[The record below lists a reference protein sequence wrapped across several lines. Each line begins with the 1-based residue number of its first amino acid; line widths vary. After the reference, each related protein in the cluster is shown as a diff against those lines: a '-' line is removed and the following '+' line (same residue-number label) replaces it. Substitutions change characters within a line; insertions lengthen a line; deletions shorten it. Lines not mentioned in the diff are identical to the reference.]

1 MNQSDI
7 LKAIIKA
14 YKYAQHLET
23 IYARYLRSK
32 FDYETNTLD
41 DPTPAHE
48 VQQLKAEI
56 LRLKPHIQVMEPPT
70 PSLPP
75 KPFMDAYEL
84 LHITAYG
91 SDSLNIGDP
100 NKIENSGKAFR
111 GRVKSDQV
119 ETRGG
124 AHQKRKLSSSQTS
137 IIKNERAFN
146 QKARVDKRLRTIAR
160 EILRELE
167 DPNRGRNEQKCP
179 GCGRFVTTRFCG
191 HCGRKVEAD
200 DEA

>member
-7 LKAIIKA
+7 LRAIIKA
-14 YKYAQHLET
+14 YKYAQSLET
-23 IYARYLRSK
+23 IYERYVRSK
-32 FDYETNTLD
+32 FDPETNTLN
-41 DPTPAHE
+41 DPTPPHV

-56 LRLKPHIQVMEPPT
+56 LRLKPHTQVMEPAT
-70 PSLPP
+70 PALPP
-75 KPFMDAYEL
+75 TPFMDAYEL

-100 NKIENSGKAFR
+100 NKVEDSGKAFR

-119 ETRGG
+119 EKRGG
-124 AHQKRKLSSSQTS
+124 AIQKRKLSASQTS

-167 DPNRGRNEQKCP
+167 DPNRGRVEQKCP
-179 GCGRFVTTRFCG
+179 GCGRFVSTRFCG
-191 HCGRKVEAD
+191 HCGRKVDAND
-200 DEA
+200 DS